1 MATRRWYHSLYWTIA
16 GSFAVLVVVVLV
28 GQSLVVSAMLARAG
42 SPFGPGNPN
51 ADATALAA
59 SVSAALSRDGDG
71 ADIGAILQAFPDAGR
86 LGRYV
91 VLTDGRVVAGGTQP
105 MAPVV
110 QRQVLAALNGTPPD
124 TVAGERPTG
133 PVVTA
138 PVQVHG
144 QLRGLVVLP
153 PPPERGTFSEV
164 GRLLSLPGTLV
175 LLLAT
180 AGGALLIFLPMR
192 RRLQALEAAAHRL
205 GAGDRTAHAP
215 AGGHDEI
222 ARLAD
227 AFNRMAAQLAARD
240 QALQI
245 SDDLRRQMLAD
256 VSHELKTPLTA
267 MAGYADTLAMTEVDL
282 DPETR
287 TRYLTTIRHETGRL
301 QRIVADLLDLARHE
315 NGVGALDVRLFDVEQ
330 VFSHLVRRHEREAA
344 AAGVSILTRVDDG
357 ADQLMGDPDRIEQA
371 IGNLVANALRHT
383 PLGGAIELAAEA
395 TPAGIRLSVL
405 DGGTGIDPQHLSRVF
420 ERFYKVDHAR
430 TSGAGGSGLGLSIVK
445 AIVERHGGTVGVT
458 SQPGRTMFTI
468 DLPRSS

>member
-1 MATRRWYHSLYWTIA
+1 MATRRWHHSLYWTIA

-28 GQSLVVSAMLARAG
+28 GQSLVVSAVLTRSG

-51 ADATALAA
+51 ADAAALAA
-59 SVSAALSRDGDG
+59 SVGDIIARDGAR
-71 ADIGAILQAFPDAGR
+71 ADIESRVRTSAGSGGP
-86 LGRYV
+86 GRYV
-91 VLTDGRVVAGGTQP
+91 VLMDGGVVGSGNQP
-105 MAPVV
+105 LNPVIE
-110 QRQVLAALNGTPPD
+110 RQALAVLNGTTPS
-124 TVAGERPTG
+124 VIAGERPTG

-144 QLRGLVVLP
+144 QLKGLVVLP
-153 PPPERGTFSEV
+153 PPPERGRFSEV

-175 LLLAT
+175 LLLST
-180 AGGALLIFLPMR
+180 AGAALLIFLPMR
-192 RRLQALEAAAHRL
+192 RRLQTLEAAAHRL
-205 GAGDRTAHAP
+205 GAGDLTAHAP

-240 QALQI
+240 GALQV

-267 MAGYADTLAMTEVDL
+267 MAGFADTLAMTEVNL
-282 DPETR
+282 DPATR
-287 TRYLTTIRHETGRL
+287 ARYLSTIRHETGRL

-330 VFSHLVRRHEREAA
+330 VFGHLVRRHERDAA
-344 AAGVSILTRVDDG
+344 VAGVSIHTRVEEG
-357 ADQLMGDPDRIEQA
+357 ADQVMGDPDRIEQA
-371 IGNLVANALRHT
+371 LGNLVANALRHMST
-383 PLGGAIELAAEA
+383 GGAIELVAEV
-395 TPAGIRLSVL
+395 TPATTRLSVV
-405 DGGTGIDPQHLSRVF
+405 DGGTGIAPEHLSRVF

-445 AIVERHGGTVGVT
+445 AIVERHGGTVAVA
-458 SQPGRTMFTI
+458 SQPGRTAFVI
-468 DLPRSS
+468 DLPRPS